1 MTTHDGTLL
10 PFADA
15 IRVEAAGPNAYA
27 AELQASWSSLVGIHG
42 GYTAAVAA
50 RAVAV
55 HVDDPTKPLR
65 SASVQFV
72 SPPDPGPATVLVDVE
87 RSGRTA
93 SFVRARVVQGDRL
106 RLLLTAICATTR
118 DGAAYDDVAPPL
130 PPRPVDGAT
139 AIFPPAEAVP
149 HAVATAGATSRGH
162 FPNADLLVDPSTV
175 PFAGGAEARLAGWI
189 RPLAGEPPTIEW
201 MVCVADFMPPTV
213 FTRLTGPSPAATLDY
228 SVHVLVPDPAAL
240 VGADDWVVTE
250 LGSKH
255 SSHGYAVEEGR
266 LWAPDGTTL
275 AVTHQLRLAG

>member
-1 MTTHDGTLL
+1 VTTHDGTLL

-15 IRVEAAGPNAYA
+15 IRVEAAGPDAYA
-27 AELQASWSSLVGIHG
+27 AELQPSWSLLVGIHG

-72 SPPDPGPATVLVDVE
+72 SPPDPDPATILVDVE

-106 RLLLTAICATTR
+106 RLLLTAICVTTR
-118 DGAAYDDVAPPL
+118 DGVVYDDVGPPL

-149 HAVATAGATSRGH
+149 HAVATPGATSRGH
-162 FPNADLLVDPSTV
+162 FPEREPARRSVD
-175 PFAGGAEARLAGWI
+175 GAVRGWS
-189 RPLAGEPPTIEW
+189 RGAPGR
-201 MVCVADFMPPTV
+201 V
-213 FTRLTGPSPAATLDY
+213 
-228 SVHVLVPDPAAL
+228 DPAARRRA
-240 VGADDWVVTE
+240 ADDRVDGVRR
-250 LGSKH
+250 
-255 SSHGYAVEEGR
+255 R
-266 LWAPDGTTL
+266 LHAANGVHAPDGPEPGGDT
-275 AVTHQLRLAG
+275 